1 MPFLWGWWVIEDLG
15 YLFVQG
21 VVVTLKP
28 ASITS
33 CRETAREEGAHVVR
47 ILPGVRTCAPPRR
60 PETLRPDGR

>member
-21 VVVTLKP
+21 VEVTLKP

-33 CRETAREEGAHVVR
+33 CRETG
-47 ILPGVRTCAPPRR
+47 
-60 PETLRPDGR
+60 